1 MWGASL
7 RIFVISAHNTYI
19 LEYHARYFQFDQK
32 NHNQTEILATF
43 QISQVVCNSNKP
55 TFDAWIHVIPDSH

>member
-7 RIFVISAHNTYI
+7 RILLISAHNTYI

-55 TFDAWIHVIPDSH
+55 NFDA